1 MRRSKLPWS
10 RWFVVVVVVVVV
22 IVVVVVVVVAAA
34 EGFGSC
40 QQVSSCPTDTELIGG

>member
-10 RWFVVVVVVVVV
+10 RWFVVVVVVVV
-22 IVVVVVVVVAAA
+22 AAA
-34 EGFGSC
+34 GGFGSC

>member
-10 RWFVVVVVVVVV
+10 RWF
-22 IVVVVVVVVAAA
+22 VVVVVVVVAAA